1 MKEKIKSIIL
11 FLLVGLSISMTSRLW
26 LQSADRVIEAVS
38 KNDQNKMENMKHYP
52 LVDMISPNK
61 YLLNFGLKNHTML
74 YDDSKHKMWKNGSEP
89 LNSLFSRKDVYLK
102 EISHEEYLG
111 YLQDRSLVYNFS
123 EKINSY
129 ILAKALDVE
138 KPNVIVDTMPKI
150 DKIYVYLGQGDP
162 FFVLSEGDVNLKV
175 ELDNINTKELILEID
190 RIEKKGNYPYYY
202 SMRETLDMD
211 NDIFIPLEVNYSLP
225 QVFVENKVKKLT
237 EQQRNDLAQRFLNKN
252 IDYIKEIVES
262 NNSSI
267 YIYNQEVLKLNSNGV
282 IEYFNPIDEVIR
294 ERNLFQSL
302 NTAANFLSEKS
313 KLKEGMYLANIEE
326 IQQDSSYGY
335 RFIIRYRVRGIPV
348 ILGNHDIGE
357 YVKIEV
363 FNNHVRSYYH
373 YLREDTSKF
382 VGSFIDNDEMMSAF
396 DVIDKNYKL
405 LEAKYFE
412 KNEGLVDFSKVNVV
426 DEILNSIN
434 DITLAYF
441 DPCIKDEDEEL
452 IAVWVIQFNDLMMA
466 FDAYSGMLTYV
477 KAR

>member
-26 LQSADRVIEAVS
+26 LQSADRVIEAIS
-38 KNDQNKMENMKHYP
+38 KNDQNKMENTKHYP

-89 LNSLFSRKDVYLK
+89 LKSLFSRKDVYLK
-102 EISHEEYLG
+102 EISHEEYLE
-111 YLQDRSLVYNFS
+111 YLQDKSLVYNFS

-175 ELDNINTKELILEID
+175 ELDNINTKDLIAEID
-190 RIEKKGNYPYYY
+190 RIEEKGNYPYYY

-225 QVFVENKVKKLT
+225 EVFVENKVKMLT

-262 NNSSI
+262 NNSS
-267 YIYNQEVLKLNSNGV
+267 
-282 IEYFNPIDEVIR
+282 
-294 ERNLFQSL
+294 
-302 NTAANFLSEKS
+302 
-313 KLKEGMYLANIEE
+313 
-326 IQQDSSYGY
+326 
-335 RFIIRYRVRGIPV
+335 
-348 ILGNHDIGE
+348 
-357 YVKIEV
+357 
-363 FNNHVRSYYH
+363 
-373 YLREDTSKF
+373 
-382 VGSFIDNDEMMSAF
+382 
-396 DVIDKNYKL
+396 
-405 LEAKYFE
+405 
-412 KNEGLVDFSKVNVV
+412 
-426 DEILNSIN
+426 
-434 DITLAYF
+434 
-441 DPCIKDEDEEL
+441 
-452 IAVWVIQFNDLMMA
+452 
-466 FDAYSGMLTYV
+466 
-477 KAR
+477 